1 MNLSGML
8 IITTSS
14 IMEEA
19 IGNSLLDKFIEDLII
34 QILAMI
40 EEQER
45 S

>member
-1 MNLSGML
+1 MV
-8 IITTSS
+8 
-14 IMEEA
+14 EV
-19 IGNSLLDKFIEDLII
+19 IGNSLLDKFMEDLII